1 MGNIYYHQQKYAAA
15 IKMYKMALDIL
26 PNTSKEMRFKITR
39 NIGHSYVKLGQ
50 YQEAITYYE
59 QILKGSPDHKTAYN
73 LIICL
78 YATGDKMRMKDCFTS
93 MITSP
98 AEEEDNEEPENEN
111 GIANNDKLKEET
123 KARRKEEIRL
133 IINSAKLVAPVIEND
148 PIESYD
154 WILEKLKTSSYPEV

>member
-1 MGNIYYHQQKYAAA
+1 
-15 IKMYKMALDIL
+15 
-26 PNTSKEMRFKITR
+26 
-39 NIGHSYVKLGQ
+39 
-50 YQEAITYYE
+50 
-59 QILKGSPDHKTAYN
+59 
-73 LIICL
+73 
-78 YATGDKMRMKDCFTS
+78 MRMKDCFTS

-111 GIANNDKLKEET
+111 GMSNNDKLKEET

-154 WILEKLKTSSYPEV
+154 WILEKLKTSSYPEVESEV